1 MREAAHHRGHYGH
14 LCSMM
19 FTRNTD
25 RYLALWLP
33 VASWANVIVGCGP
46 FLTERDGQERARFIA
61 VRLAVRPPGERYR
74 GRRCR
79 ITTSSVPEPG
89 PLFVPD
95 GWPLSYGFDWLG
107 QPV

>member
-1 MREAAHHRGHYGH
+1 MRPAPGGGVTEGGP
-14 LCSMM
+14 
-19 FTRNTD
+19 
-25 RYLALWLP
+25 AL
-33 VASWANVIVGCGP
+33 VAPRS
-46 FLTERDGQERARFIA
+46 LLRDYA
-61 VRLAVRPPGERYR
+61 